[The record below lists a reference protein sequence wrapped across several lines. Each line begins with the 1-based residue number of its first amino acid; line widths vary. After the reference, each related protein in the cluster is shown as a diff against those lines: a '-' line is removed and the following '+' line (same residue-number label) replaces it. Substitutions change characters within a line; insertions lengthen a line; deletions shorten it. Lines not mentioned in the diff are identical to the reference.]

1 MKKINN
7 SGSLKGHFFPRSI
20 KIEYC
25 WMLKNFHKSQS
36 DYWYFYYFLM
46 KINEAFLNFE
56 TQNSMNR
63 DENFMIHSII
73 PLWIVARLTLTT
85 LLYSRFIKQNQSMYQ
100 YIFKRR
106 KEPKEPCFLPYNFES
121 RDLSEE
127 RVVIKTG
134 SQIIL

>member
-1 MKKINN
+1 
-7 SGSLKGHFFPRSI
+7 
-20 KIEYC
+20 
-25 WMLKNFHKSQS
+25 
-36 DYWYFYYFLM
+36 
-46 KINEAFLNFE
+46 
-56 TQNSMNR
+56 
-63 DENFMIHSII
+63 
-73 PLWIVARLTLTT
+73 
-85 LLYSRFIKQNQSMYQ
+85 MYQ